1 MKKND
6 TEVLNKIIDLLIV
19 RSGGSIKDPK
29 TEEIRDKIFKSVKG
43 KKERVKEIKS
53 ITDPLDFF

>member
-6 TEVLNKIIDLLIV
+6 NEVLNKIIDLLIV
-19 RSGGSIKDPK
+19 RSGCSIRDPK

-43 KKERVKEIKS
+43 KKERVKEVKNLSPI
-53 ITDPLDFF
+53 DLL